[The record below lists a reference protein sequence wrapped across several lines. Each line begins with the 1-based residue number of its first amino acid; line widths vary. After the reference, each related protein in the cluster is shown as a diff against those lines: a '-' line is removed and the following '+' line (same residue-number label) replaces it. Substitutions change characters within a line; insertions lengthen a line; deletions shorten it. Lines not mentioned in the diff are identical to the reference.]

1 MAKKEPLYPHV
12 PKSQQP
18 RERELPVFLADF
30 LLEASVNI
38 GKVIAFFEVQKGY
51 LSSLDPDVKKF
62 IDSLKE
68 MDTDLI
74 GKRGWI
80 RAYRLPP
87 WIEK

>member
-1 MAKKEPLYPHV
+1 MPKKEPLYPHV
-12 PKSQQP
+12 PKGKIP
-18 RERELPVFLADF
+18 REQELPEFLVDF
-30 LLEASVNI
+30 LLEASENI
-38 GKVIAFFEVQKGY
+38 CKVIAFFELQKGY

-68 MDTDLI
+68 MDIDLI
-74 GKRGWI
+74 GKRVWI